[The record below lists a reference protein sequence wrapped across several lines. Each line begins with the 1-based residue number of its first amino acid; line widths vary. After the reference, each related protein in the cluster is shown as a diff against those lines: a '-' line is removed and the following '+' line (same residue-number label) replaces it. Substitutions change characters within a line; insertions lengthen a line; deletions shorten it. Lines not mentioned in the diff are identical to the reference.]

1 MNLDLRPVQGRLCI
15 VTDDLKSYTSS
26 YQRQHQCSTQRL
38 MLPMNTV
45 PLCSQDGNIHPTFG
59 QDECENIS
67 QWLKTCMA
75 DHSKECPETTVR
87 TEFTVYCIDC
97 EDEKVVPM
105 PHNAKYFALSY
116 VWGDAKAPDNDDSL
130 SDAPPRHQGRNDSY
144 TTIVFP
150 LPVGRSVLYQLTRYN
165 TEAPADRQYGQYLR

>member
-1 MNLDLRPVQGRLCI
+1 
-15 VTDDLKSYTSS
+15 
-26 YQRQHQCSTQRL
+26 

-130 SDAPPRHQGRNDSY
+130 SDAPPPSSRTQ
-144 TTIVFP
+144 
-150 LPVGRSVLYQLTRYN
+150 
-165 TEAPADRQYGQYLR
+165 